1 MKSLNFLKKV
11 WDDNI
16 DDIVHL
22 QFQKFSKG
30 EFKNKALISASASKD
45 SYKILTTYEYANE
58 FVRALAEKLGDKKA
72 KVTGIIV
79 STLNLKE
86 NPEFHKIL
94 AHCEVK
100 QFMGVKQF
108 KISQEFTGKEITDL
122 LDKFPKAFFALSFK
136 TEESELKIKAK
147 APKSAKP
154 SSKGDAKPN
163 YNFCKLIT
171 EDRELVKNILFDLDI
186 DNLKKAEIEHTFLIN
201 EIIYPK
207 NETEPSRIRE
217 MAKRKGIIIRKIIV
231 DGKES
236 VREKDFTA

>member
-1 MKSLNFLKKV
+1 MKDINFLKKV
-11 WDDNI
+11 WDNNI
-16 DDIVHL
+16 DELVHL

-30 EFKNKALISASASKD
+30 EFRYKALISASSSKD
-45 SYKILTTYEYANE
+45 AYKILTTYEFANE
-58 FVRALAEKLGDKKA
+58 FVRALAEKLGDKKT
-72 KVTGIIV
+72 KVTGAII
-79 STLNLKE
+79 STKDLSNDVK
-86 NPEFHKIL
+86 FKDK
-94 AHCEVK
+94 K
-100 QFMGVKQF
+100 QFMGVKQY
-108 KISQEFTGKEITDL
+108 IIDAEMSGKEI
-122 LDKFPKAFFALSFK
+122 LDFCNKLPNSFMALSFK
-136 TEESELKIKAK
+136 TEDSELKTKAK

-154 SSKGDAKPN
+154 SSKGEAKPN
-163 YNFCKLIT
+163 SNFCKLIT

-186 DNLKKAEIEHTFLIN
+186 GNLKKAEIEHTFLIN